1 MRLAANLHGS
11 LLVLTCIGSLSF
23 AFGAEPRTTD
33 QQAFVELYRELVEIN
48 TTDSVGDTVQ
58 AAQAMAARLTAG
70 GLPAQ
75 DVQVLSSGPRKGNLV
90 ARLRGS
96 GARRPLLL
104 LAHLDV
110 VEAKREDWDFDPF
123 KLQEVDGYFRGR
135 GTIDDKAMAAIFVAN
150 MIRYAREG
158 LKPDRDII
166 LALTSDEELS
176 DSPHNGVRWLL
187 QNHRDLIEAELAINE
202 GGGGALRNGSP
213 FRMGVQLAEKVYQT
227 YLLEVTDRGG
237 HSASPRRDNP
247 IYRLADALRRLA
259 QFDFPPRLNP
269 VTRAFFERLAA
280 AETPATADA
289 IKALLA
295 GSTDAQTLAP
305 LTSRPDY
312 NAQMRTTCV
321 ATMLDAGHAENA
333 LPQTARATV
342 NCRVLPGDSVDEVTR
357 TLAAVIADEKVAIIP
372 KGVAVESPPS
382 AINPEVMQA
391 ITRLSVEM
399 WPGVPVNG
407 AMSAG
412 YTDNRWLRHA
422 GIQAYGVSGLF
433 SDPGNNGVHGK
444 NEQIGA
450 KALFDSKEFL
460 YRLVKA
466 LAGP

>member
-1 MRLAANLHGS
+1 
-11 LLVLTCIGSLSF
+11 
-23 AFGAEPRTTD
+23 
-33 QQAFVELYRELVEIN
+33 
-48 TTDSVGDTVQ
+48 
-58 AAQAMAARLTAG
+58 
-70 GLPAQ
+70 
-75 DVQVLSSGPRKGNLV
+75 
-90 ARLRGS
+90 
-96 GARRPLLL
+96 
-104 LAHLDV
+104 
-110 VEAKREDWDFDPF
+110 
-123 KLQEVDGYFRGR
+123 
-135 GTIDDKAMAAIFVAN
+135 
-150 MIRYAREG
+150 
-158 LKPDRDII
+158 
-166 LALTSDEELS
+166 
-176 DSPHNGVRWLL
+176 
-187 QNHRDLIEAELAINE
+187 
-202 GGGGALRNGSP
+202 
-213 FRMGVQLAEKVYQT
+213 
-227 YLLEVTDRGG
+227 
-237 HSASPRRDNP
+237 
-247 IYRLADALRRLA
+247 
-259 QFDFPPRLNP
+259 

-295 GSTDAQTLAP
+295 GSADPEKLSP

-342 NCRVLPGDSVDEVTR
+342 NCRVLPGDSVSAVTR
-357 TLAAVIADEKVAIIP
+357 TLASVIADEKVAIIP

-412 YTDNRWLRHA
+412 YTDNRWLRNA
-422 GIQAYGVSGLF
+422 GIPAYGVSGLF

-444 NEQIGA
+444 NEQISA

-466 LAGP
+466 LAGS

>member
-1 MRLAANLHGS
+1 VAAATISFGA
-11 LLVLTCIGSLSF
+11 LSF
-23 AFGAEPRTTD
+23 AFGAEPRTVD

-75 DVQVLSSGPRKGNLV
+75 DVQVLSSDPRKGNLV

-295 GSTDAQTLAP
+295 GSTDPQTLAP

-382 AINPEVMQA
+382 AVNPEVMQA

-412 YTDNRWLRHA
+412 YTDNRWLRNA

-466 LAGP
+466 LAGPNN